1 VRPHVV
7 LFVLVAVV
15 SGLVG
20 SASAAERQVPPMLV
34 FARGGDLYRM
44 TVDGSETVRLT
55 ATRAVERDPA
65 VSSDGLRVAFTR
77 GTKAGADE
85 LWIGDLQGRSQR
97 KIIPRRPA
105 SIRYATTGNPA
116 WSPDDRWI
124 YLDRAA
130 QGPNEICGWIYRVGA
145 DGRGLVQLTRG
156 VHIDSRPAPSPD
168 GSRIALTNGGCEP
181 GAECCWLGVVDLRG
195 RPTTDLRRGP
205 STRGAQFGPTW
216 SPDGARIAF
225 EVSDL
230 DAGTS
235 SLQVVDRDG
244 SHVARITPR
253 GLNAEEPSWSP
264 DGEWIAFAAWRR
276 SAGYDLYIVHP
287 DGTGLRRLTTTK
299 PDESSPA
306 WIRRS

>member
-1 VRPHVV
+1 
-7 LFVLVAVV
+7 
-15 SGLVG
+15 
-20 SASAAERQVPPMLV
+20 
-34 FARGGDLYRM
+34 M

-145 DGRGLVQLTRG
+145 EGRGLVQVTRG

-181 GAECCWLGVVDLRG
+181 GGRVLLARRRRPPRKTHDRPEARAVHARRPVRADVVSRRRANRLRG
-195 RPTTDLRRGP
+195 QRSRRRHVEPSSRRPGRLARRP
-205 STRGAQFGPTW
+205 DHAAWTERG
-216 SPDGARIAF
+216 GALL
-225 EVSDL
+225 VSRRR
-230 DAGTS
+230 
-235 SLQVVDRDG
+235 VDRLRSLEEVGRIRPVHRPSGRHRAPAPHDDEARRV
-244 SHVARITPR
+244 VAR
-253 GLNAEEPSWSP
+253 L
-264 DGEWIAFAAWRR
+264 D
-276 SAGYDLYIVHP
+276 
-287 DGTGLRRLTTTK
+287 
-299 PDESSPA
+299 PA
-306 WIRRS
+306 